1 MMEYII
7 SALWSSLELLCVTL
21 FAGAFLPKYEFA
33 KIRFCAFS
41 VIWALICIYPSIP
54 MNPYAKQIL
63 TLVSYTILSLII
75 YRGTIFSHFCL
86 VVICYIFIAVI
97 DVFAINGICY
107 LLDISYN
114 TFIWRKLSYI
124 TLTTADKLFAV
135 FLGWTLHRCRK
146 KGNLGK
152 QRTKWVQ
159 LSILFPTV
167 SAVMLAVLFY
177 TAPRD
182 NDVSLSI
189 VVFAGIL
196 VIANIALIYVITSI
210 EKATEQEQELRLL
223 RQQIS
228 IQVENY
234 ATLRKNYSFQRK
246 STHEFERHIQ
256 VIRDLL
262 DCKEYETAQ
271 DYVRQ
276 LQLDR
281 TLKMFCI
288 ASNNPVIDVVLNQK
302 HQVAQENGIIM
313 RVNVNDLSAV
323 SIKVNEL
330 VVLLSNLLDNAIEAC
345 LKLEINREIVCSFI
359 KEDSI
364 YISIR
369 NTSPSVNIIH
379 GQIPTTKQDIT
390 EHGYGLQAVKYILDQ
405 LEAEYTFAYS
415 DGWFQFVAEI
425 PQ

>member
-7 SALWSSLELLCVTL
+7 SPIWSSLELLCVTL
-21 FAGAFLPKYEFA
+21 FAGAFLPKYEFT
-33 KIRFCAFS
+33 KIRFRA
-41 VIWALICIYPSIP
+41 VVVTWVLICIYPSIP
-54 MNPYAKQIL
+54 MNPYVKQIL

-75 YRGTIFSHFCL
+75 YRGTYFSHFCL

-114 TFIWRKLSYI
+114 TLIWRKLSYI

-135 FLGWTLHRCRK
+135 FLAWTLRRCRK
-146 KGNLGK
+146 NGNFGK

-177 TAPRD
+177 TSPRD
-182 NDVSLSI
+182 DDVSLSI

-196 VIANIALIYVITSI
+196 VIANIALIYVINSI
-210 EKATEQEQELRLL
+210 EKATEQEQDLRLL

-228 IQVENY
+228 IQAENY
-234 ATLRKNYSFQRK
+234 AALRENYSVQRK

-262 DCKEYETAQ
+262 ECKDYETAQ

-276 LQLDR
+276 LQTDR
-281 TLKMFCI
+281 TLKVFCI
-288 ASNNPVIDVVLNQK
+288 ASRNPVVDVVLNQK
-302 HQVAQENGIIM
+302 YQVAQENKIRM
-313 RVNVNDLSAV
+313 RVNVNDLSSF
-323 SIKVNEL
+323 SIKGNEL

-345 LKLEINREIVCSFI
+345 LKLEKNREIVCSI
-359 KEDSI
+359 IMEDSI

-369 NTSPSVNIIH
+369 NTSLPVNILH
-379 GQIPTTKQDIT
+379 GQIPTTKQDTT

-405 LEAEYTFAYS
+405 VEAEYTFAYS

-425 PQ
+425 PL